1 MRTPVAAVL
10 ILLRA
15 FKFPGDGLVSTAIS
29 MAGAGCDT
37 NTSQWR
43 SRMKIYGA
51 IAVPVAAI
59 ILAAPAGAIPT
70 NGSLLVPG
78 DIAPG
83 NYWATPTDYSLGGYV
98 EVCADYACQIGE
110 GLIENYTINGRTMIP
125 IPDRATMVKV
135 DHVLLTAAA

>member
-1 MRTPVAAVL
+1 
-10 ILLRA
+10 
-15 FKFPGDGLVSTAIS
+15 
-29 MAGAGCDT
+29 
-37 NTSQWR
+37 
-43 SRMKIYGA
+43 MKIYEA

-59 ILAAPAGAIPT
+59 ILAAPAGATPT

-98 EVCADYACQIGE
+98 EVCADYECQVGA
-110 GLIENYTINGRTMIP
+110 GLIENYTVNGRTMIP

-135 DHVLLTAAA
+135 DHVLLTPAA